1 MAEEYKIKLT
11 ADASQVNKEIKETT
25 SDISKATKEQGLFAA
40 QTQKVSAAFA
50 MLKGGV
56 RKVIT
61 TFKTL
66 KGAIAATG
74 IGLLVVAFGS
84 LVQYFKDS
92 EEGASKLKEITSA
105 LGVVF
110 GNITDIVS
118 NAGKALYSLMTGNLS
133 GFKEAIADATDQVKN
148 FGEQT
153 KKEVGM
159 AIQLEKDRL
168 ALQQFERK
176 ALVDKAETEKE
187 IMLLRLKA
195 RDEENFSR
203 EERLAF
209 MREAN
214 QLADEQLQKDL
225 HVAEEKLRMRQ
236 VENSF
241 SKSSQENLDEEARL
255 QAEIFRIQKQ
265 NFSERKRMKTEEQ
278 SLNKQIEAEEKKRQA
293 EKKKE
298 EEEAV
303 KAEEK
308 KQEEKRKEEEAA
320 EKKAKAE
327 ADKLLKIQQDNS
339 LLEIEDARTKA
350 DMKLQIEQQRALA
363 SIEGM
368 DNEEAMKLAILEKYR
383 IMQEQSDAKFDQEDL
398 DRKKKQN
405 KAEAQL
411 AKDNAMATLSAAS
424 QLAGAIQGLAGE
436 SKALS
441 VASAIIDT
449 YVGANKAFAQ
459 GGALGFISG
468 AAVIAAGLA
477 NVKKIMSTDVGGSG
491 GSGGG
496 SNAGSVSAP
505 PMGQLLGQQVTQP
518 TDLNDVV
525 GAVNNQNGQAV
536 QAYVIAG
543 DVTDAQEANTYIK
556 NQSTL

>member
-25 SDISKATKEQGLFAA
+25 TDIGKASKEQGLFAA
-40 QTQKVSAAFA
+40 QTQKVTAAFT

-74 IGLLVVAFGS
+74 IGLIVVAFAS

-118 NAGKALYSLMTGNLS
+118 NAGKALFALMSGNLS

-148 FGEQT
+148 FGENT

-203 EERLAF
+203 EQRLEF

-214 QLADEQLQKDL
+214 KLADEQLQKDL

-241 SKSSQENLDEEARL
+241 SKSSQENLDEEAAL

-278 SLNKQIEAEEKKRQA
+278 SLNKQIEAEEKKRIA
-293 EKKKE
+293 DAKKE
-298 EEEAV
+298 EERKAKEA
-303 KAEEK
+303 EK
-308 KQEEKRKEEEAA
+308 TRLAKEKEEADA
-320 EKKAKAE
+320 EKKAQKE
-327 ADKLLKIQQDNS
+327 ADALLKIQQNNT
-339 LLEIEDARTKA
+339 LLEIEDERTKA
-350 DMKLQIEQQRALA
+350 NMKLEIEQQRALA
-363 SIEGM
+363 AIEGM
-368 DNEEAMKLAILEKYR
+368 DNEEAMKLAVLEKYR
-383 IMQEQSDAKFDQEDL
+383 LMQEQSDKKFDDADL
-398 DRKKKQN
+398 KRKKKQN
-405 KAEAQL
+405 ADEAKLAEAN
-411 AKDNAMATLSAAS
+411 KMNTLSAAS
-424 QLAGAIQGLAGE
+424 QLAGALQGLAGE
-436 SKALS
+436 SKELAIG
-441 VASAIIDT
+441 SAIIDT

-459 GGALGFISG
+459 GGMLGFISA
-468 AAVIAAGLA
+468 AAVIAGGLA
-477 NVKKIMSTDVGGSG
+477 NVKKIMETDTGGSG

-496 SNAGSVSAP
+496 SAAGMAAA
-505 PMGQLLGQQVTQP
+505 PMGQMLGQAVDQP

-525 GAVNNQNGQAV
+525 GAVNNQNEQPV
-536 QAYVIAG
+536 QAFVVAG
-543 DVTDAQEANTYIK
+543 NVTDAQEANTYIK
-556 NQSTL
+556 NQSKL

>member
-25 SDISKATKEQGLFAA
+25 TDLNKATKEQGLFAA
-40 QTQKVSAAFA
+40 QTAKVSAAFG

-56 RKVIT
+56 NKVIT
-61 TFKTL
+61 SFKTL

-74 IGLLVVAFGS
+74 IGLIVVAFGA

-118 NAGKALYSLMTGNLS
+118 NAGKALYNLLTGNVS
-133 GFKEAIADATDQVKN
+133 GFKDAIAEATDQVKN

-159 AIQLEKDRL
+159 AIQLEKERL
-168 ALQQFERK
+168 ALQKFERE
-176 ALVDKAETEKE
+176 AIVSKAEAEKE

-203 EERLAF
+203 EERLEF

-214 QLADEQLQKDL
+214 RLADEQLQKDL
-225 HVAEEKLRMRQ
+225 HVAQEKLRMRQ

-241 SKSSQENLDEEARL
+241 SKSTQENLDEEARL
-255 QAEIFRIQKQ
+255 QAEIFRIQRS

-278 SLNKQIEAEEKKRQA
+278 SLNKQIIAEEKKREA

-298 EEEAV
+298 EEAAI

-308 KQEEKRKEEEAA
+308 KQEEIRKAEEAA
-320 EKKAKAE
+320 EKKAQSE

-339 LLEIEDARTKA
+339 LLEIEDAQQKA
-350 DMKLQIEQQRALA
+350 NRKLEIEQQRALA
-363 SIEGM
+363 SIQGM
-368 DNEEAMKLAILEKYR
+368 DNEEQMKLAILEKYR
-383 IMQEQSDAKFDQEDL
+383 ILQDQSDAKFSAAEVA
-398 DRKKKQN
+398 RKKKQN
-405 KAEAQL
+405 TDEAKLAEA
-411 AKDNAMATLSAAS
+411 NTMNTLSAAS
-424 QLAGAIQGLAGE
+424 QLAGALQGLAGE
-436 SKALS
+436 SKELAIG
-441 VASAIIDT
+441 SAIIDT

-459 GGALGFISG
+459 GGMLGFISA
-468 AAVIAAGLA
+468 AAVIAGGLA
-477 NVKKIMSTDVGGSG
+477 NVKTIMETDTG

-496 SNAGSVSAP
+496 AGSSAGAVAGAP
-505 PMGQLLGQQVTQP
+505 LGQMLGQQVSQP
-518 TDLNDVV
+518 TSLDDVV
-525 GAVNNQNGQAV
+525 GAVNSQNDQPV
-536 QAYVIAG
+536 QAFVIAG

>member
-11 ADASQVNKEIKETT
+11 ADASQVSKEIKETT
-25 SDISKATKEQGLFAA
+25 SEIKDATKEQGLFAA
-40 QTQKVSAAFA
+40 QTAKVSAAFG

-56 RKVIT
+56 NKVIT
-61 TFKTL
+61 SFKTL

-74 IGLLVVAFGS
+74 IGLIVVAFGA

-118 NAGKALYSLMTGNLS
+118 NAGKALYNLLTGNVS
-133 GFKEAIADATDQVKN
+133 GFKDAIAEATDQVKN

-153 KKEVGM
+153 RKEVGD
-159 AIQLEKDRL
+159 AIQLERDRL
-168 ALQQFERK
+168 ALQKFERE
-176 ALVDKAETEKE
+176 AIVSKAEAEKE

-203 EERLAF
+203 EERLEF

-214 QLADEQLQKDL
+214 RLADEQLQKDL
-225 HVAEEKLRMRQ
+225 HVAQEKLRMRQ

-241 SKSSQENLDEEARL
+241 SKSTQENLDEEARL
-255 QAEIFRIQKQ
+255 QAEIFRIQRS

-278 SLNKQIEAEEKKRQA
+278 SLNKQIIAEEKKREA

-298 EEEAV
+298 EEAAI

-308 KQEEKRKEEEAA
+308 KQEEIRKAEEAA
-320 EKKAKAE
+320 EKKAQSE

-339 LLEIEDARTKA
+339 LLEIEDAQQKA
-350 DMKLQIEQQRALA
+350 NRKLEIEQQRALA
-363 SIEGM
+363 SIQGM
-368 DNEEAMKLAILEKYR
+368 DNEEQMKLAILEKYR
-383 IMQEQSDAKFDQEDL
+383 ILQDQSDAKFTAAEVA
-398 DRKKKQN
+398 RKKKQN
-405 KAEAQL
+405 ADEAKL
-411 AKDNAMATLSAAS
+411 EKDNAMATLSAAS

-436 SKALS
+436 SKELS
-441 VASAIIDT
+441 IASAVIDT
-449 YVGANKAFAQ
+449 YVGANKALAQ
-459 GGALGFISG
+459 GGALGFISA
-468 AAVIAAGLA
+468 AAVIMTGLA
-477 NVKKIMSTDVGGSG
+477 NVKNILQTDVGGSG
-491 GSGGG
+491 GGG
-496 SNAGSVSAP
+496 AGAAAGA
-505 PMGQLLGQQVTQP
+505 PMGQMLGQAVGQP
-518 TDLNDVV
+518 TSLDDVV
-525 GAVNNQNGQAV
+525 GAVNNQNEQPV
-536 QAYVIAG
+536 QAFVIAG

>member
-25 SDISKATKEQGLFAA
+25 SDLSKASKEQGLFAA

-74 IGLLVVAFGS
+74 IGLIVVAFGA

-118 NAGKALYSLMTGNLS
+118 NAGKALFALMSGNLS
-133 GFKEAIADATDQVKN
+133 GFKEAIAEATDQVKN
-148 FGEQT
+148 FGENT

-168 ALQQFERK
+168 ALQKFERK

-203 EERLAF
+203 EQRLEF

-214 QLADEQLQKDL
+214 KLADEQLQKDL

-241 SKSSQENLDEEARL
+241 SKSSQENLDEEAAL

-278 SLNKQIEAEEKKRQA
+278 SLNKQIEAEEKKRIADA
-293 EKKKE
+293 EKEKE
-298 EEEAV
+298 RVAKEKEKERLADEKEA
-303 KAEEK
+303 AD
-308 KQEEKRKEEEAA
+308 A
-320 EKKAKAE
+320 EKKAKGE

-339 LLEIEDARTKA
+339 LLEIEDAQQKA
-350 DMKLQIEQQRALA
+350 NKKLEIEQQRALA

-368 DNEEAMKLAILEKYR
+368 DNEEQMKLAIFEKFR
-383 IMQEQSDAKFDQEDL
+383 ILKDQSDAKFSAKETA
-398 DRKKKQN
+398 RKDKETDDEKKLT
-405 KAEAQL
+405 EA
-411 AKDNAMATLSAAS
+411 NAMNTLSAAS
-424 QLAGAIQGLAGE
+424 SLAGALQGLAGE
-436 SKALS
+436 SKELAIG
-441 VASAIIDT
+441 SAIIDT

-459 GGALGFISG
+459 GGMLGFISA
-468 AAVIAAGLA
+468 AAVIAGGLA
-477 NVKKIMSTDVGGSG
+477 NVKKIMETDTG

-496 SNAGSVSAP
+496 SGASAGAAAGA
-505 PMGQLLGQQVTQP
+505 PMGSMIGQAVNQP
-518 TDLNDVV
+518 TSLDDVV
-525 GAVNNQNGQAV
+525 GAVNSQNDQPV
-536 QAYVIAG
+536 QAFVIAG
-543 DVTDAQEANTYIK
+543 DVTDAQEANSYIK

>member
-25 SDISKATKEQGLFAA
+25 TDIGKASKEQGLFAA
-40 QTQKVSAAFA
+40 QTQKVTAAFT

-74 IGLLVVAFGS
+74 IGLILVAFAS

-118 NAGKALYSLMTGNLS
+118 NAGKALFALMSGNLS
-133 GFKEAIADATDQVKN
+133 GFKEAIADATDQIKN
-148 FGEQT
+148 FGENT

-203 EERLAF
+203 EQRLEF

-214 QLADEQLQKDL
+214 KLADEQLQKDL

-241 SKSSQENLDEEARL
+241 SKSSQENLDEEAAL

-278 SLNKQIEAEEKKRQA
+278 SLNKQIEAEEKKRIA
-293 EKKKE
+293 DAKKE
-298 EEEAV
+298 EERKAKEA
-303 KAEEK
+303 EK
-308 KQEEKRKEEEAA
+308 TRLAKEKEEADA
-320 EKKAKAE
+320 EKKAQKE
-327 ADKLLKIQQDNS
+327 ADALLKIQQNNT
-339 LLEIEDARTKA
+339 LLEIEDERTKA
-350 DMKLQIEQQRALA
+350 NMKLEIEQQRALA
-363 SIEGM
+363 AIEGM
-368 DNEEAMKLAILEKYR
+368 DNEEAMKLAVLEKYR
-383 IMQEQSDAKFDQEDL
+383 LMQEQSDKKFDDADL
-398 DRKKKQN
+398 KRKKKQN
-405 KAEAQL
+405 ADEAKLAEAN
-411 AKDNAMATLSAAS
+411 KMNTLSAAS
-424 QLAGAIQGLAGE
+424 QLAGALQGLAGE
-436 SKALS
+436 SKELAIG
-441 VASAIIDT
+441 SAIIDT

-459 GGALGFISG
+459 GGMLGFISA
-468 AAVIAAGLA
+468 AAVIAGGLA
-477 NVKKIMSTDVGGSG
+477 NVKKIMETDTGGSG

-496 SNAGSVSAP
+496 SAAGMAAA
-505 PMGQLLGQQVTQP
+505 PMGQMLGQAVDQP

-525 GAVNNQNGQAV
+525 GAVNNQNEQPV
-536 QAYVIAG
+536 QAFVVAG
-543 DVTDAQEANTYIK
+543 NVTDAQEANTYIK
-556 NQSTL
+556 NQSKL

>member
-25 SDISKATKEQGLFAA
+25 TDIGKASKEQGLFAA
-40 QTQKVSAAFA
+40 QTQKVTAAFT

-74 IGLLVVAFGS
+74 IGLIVVAFAS

-118 NAGKALYSLMTGNLS
+118 NAGKALFALMSGNLS
-133 GFKEAIADATDQVKN
+133 GFKEAIADATDQIKN
-148 FGEQT
+148 FGENT

-203 EERLAF
+203 EQRLEF

-214 QLADEQLQKDL
+214 ELAEQQLAKDL

-241 SKSSQENLDEEARL
+241 SKSSQENLDEEASL

-278 SLNKQIEAEEKKRQA
+278 SLNKQIEAEEKKRIDEAKKEKERLAKEA
-293 EKKKE
+293 EKTKLEKE
-298 EEEAV
+298 KLEAD
-303 KAEEK
+303 
-308 KQEEKRKEEEAA
+308 A
-320 EKKAKAE
+320 EKKAQSE
-327 ADKLLKIQQDNS
+327 ADKLLKIQQNNS
-339 LLEIEDARTKA
+339 LLEIEDARMKA
-350 DMKLQIEQQRALA
+350 DMKLQIEQERALA

-368 DNEEAMKLAILEKYR
+368 DNEEAMKMAILDKYR
-383 IMQEQSDAKFDQEDL
+383 IMQAQSDKKFDDADL
-398 DRKKKQN
+398 KNKKKQN
-405 KAEAQL
+405 SDEAKLAEA
-411 AKDNAMATLSAAS
+411 NTMNTLSAAS
-424 QLAGAIQGLAGE
+424 QLAGALQGLAGE
-436 SKALS
+436 SKELAIG
-441 VASAIIDT
+441 SAIIDT

-459 GGALGFISG
+459 GGMLGFISA
-468 AAVIAAGLA
+468 AAVIAGGLA
-477 NVKKIMSTDVGGSG
+477 NVKKIMETDTGGSG
-491 GSGGG
+491 GSGG
-496 SNAGSVSAP
+496 SAAGMAAA
-505 PMGQLLGQQVTQP
+505 PMGQALGQAVDQP
-518 TDLNDVV
+518 TDLSDVV
-525 GAVNNQNGQAV
+525 GAVNNQNEQPV
-536 QAYVIAG
+536 QAFVVAG
-543 DVTDAQEANTYIK
+543 NVTDAQEANTYIK
-556 NQSTL
+556 NQSKL

>member
-25 SDISKATKEQGLFAA
+25 SDLSKASKEQGLFAA
-40 QTQKVSAAFA
+40 QTQKVTAAFA

-56 RKVIT
+56 RKVIA

-74 IGLLVVAFGS
+74 IGLIVVAFGA

-118 NAGKALYSLMTGNLS
+118 NAGKALFALMSGNLS
-133 GFKEAIADATDQVKN
+133 GFKEAIAEATDQVKN
-148 FGEQT
+148 FGENT

-168 ALQQFERK
+168 ALQKFERK

-203 EERLAF
+203 EQRLEF

-214 QLADEQLQKDL
+214 KLADEQLQKDL

-241 SKSSQENLDEEARL
+241 SKSSQENLDEEAAL

-278 SLNKQIEAEEKKRQA
+278 SLNKQIQAEEKKRIA
-293 EKKKE
+293 DAKKE
-298 EEEAV
+298 EERVAKEKEKERLADEKEA
-303 KAEEK
+303 AD
-308 KQEEKRKEEEAA
+308 A
-320 EKKAKAE
+320 EKKAKGE

-339 LLEIEDARTKA
+339 LLEIEDAQQKA
-350 DMKLQIEQQRALA
+350 NKKLEIEQQRALA

-368 DNEEAMKLAILEKYR
+368 DNEEQMKLAIFEKFR
-383 IMQEQSDAKFDQEDL
+383 ILQDQSDAKFSAKETA
-398 DRKKKQN
+398 RKKKETDDEKKLT
-405 KAEAQL
+405 KA
-411 AKDNAMATLSAAS
+411 NAMNTLSAAS
-424 QLAGAIQGLAGE
+424 SLAGALQGLAGE
-436 SKALS
+436 SKELAIG
-441 VASAIIDT
+441 SAIIDT

-459 GGALGFISG
+459 GGMLGFITA
-468 AAVIAAGLA
+468 AAVIAGGLA
-477 NVKKIMSTDVGGSG
+477 NVKKIMETDTG

-496 SNAGSVSAP
+496 SGSSAGGAAGA
-505 PMGQLLGQQVTQP
+505 PMGSMIGQAVSQP
-518 TDLNDVV
+518 TSLDDVV
-525 GAVNNQNGQAV
+525 GAVNNQNDQPV
-536 QAYVIAG
+536 QAFVIAG
-543 DVTDAQEANTYIK
+543 DVTDAQEANSYIQ